1 MLNRSLLF
9 SLALLLT
16 VDAGNYLNA
25 NENNKIIYEKDYF
38 NQFNITNIND
48 ALKRIPGVE
57 NIGSRNSQSY
67 EPGSNKKKPVLFVRK
82 DGHCAQ
88 SLILLIP

>member
-1 MLNRSLLF
+1 MLNKSLLV

-16 VDAGNYLNA
+16 LDVGNYLYA
-25 NENNKIIYEKDYF
+25 NDDNKIIYEKDYF
-38 NQFNITNIND
+38 NQFNITNVND

-67 EPGSNKKKPVLFVRK
+67 KLVAFS
-82 DGHCAQ
+82 H
-88 SLILLIP
+88 LIPPVQNIAMRFWFIRNSNIN

>member
-25 NENNKIIYEKDYF
+25 NENNKIIYEKIYHCFDNMKVY
-38 NQFNITNIND
+38 IN
-48 ALKRIPGVE
+48 V
-57 NIGSRNSQSY
+57 
-67 EPGSNKKKPVLFVRK
+67 
-82 DGHCAQ
+82 
-88 SLILLIP
+88 

>member
-25 NENNKIIYEKDYF
+25 NEDNKIIYEKTILI
-38 NQFNITNIND
+38 NLILQIND

-57 NIGSRNSQSY
+57 NIGSRNTESY
-67 EPGSNKKKPVLFVRK
+67 EPGGNQKRFWFIRNSN
-82 DGHCAQ
+82 
-88 SLILLIP
+88 IN

>member
-16 VDAGNYLNA
+16 VDVGNYLNA
-25 NENNKIIYEKDYF
+25 NEDNKIIYKKDYF
-38 NQFNITNIND
+38 NQFNITNVND

-57 NIGSRNSQSY
+57 NICNM
-67 EPGSNKKKPVLFVRK
+67 KLF
-82 DGHCAQ
+82 G
-88 SLILLIP
+88 